1 MDLNHIREFL
11 EIAEC
16 GNFLESADNL
26 EIAQSALSKHIQS
39 LEKELGT
46 KLFNRTTRKVFLS
59 EGGKI
64 FLPFAR
70 EFTEIYRDM
79 QESLKEFIAKERMKL
94 SIGCIPLMANYGIMQ
109 MLSEFECKNQGME
122 LNLIEYNLYPKK
134 NISESLLNFEFDL
147 AFCDPATLPAR
158 NRFEIIDFYEDHLVA
173 LLPIAHPL
181 CAEKI
186 IDLELLAHER
196 LLLLDETTPF
206 YDLCYSLFNRI
217 GFEPKV
223 SFLGIRVENF
233 VELVSNN
240 MGIAILFKKFIPG
253 VNKKHLA
260 IREIRPTAQRMLS
273 FVRVLN
279 RHHSNISKKFWN
291 YIKEK
296 RERSCCPQP

>member
-1 MDLNHIREFL
+1 MDLNHVREFL

-39 LEKELGT
+39 LEKEIGT

-59 EGGKI
+59 EGGNF

-70 EFTEIYRDM
+70 QLVDIYQDM
-79 QESLKEFIAKERMKL
+79 QEGLKEFIATERMKL

-109 MLSEFECKNQGME
+109 ILSDFERKNQGME

-134 NISESLLNFEFDL
+134 NIGESLLNFEFDL
-147 AFCDPATLPAR
+147 AFCDPATLLSR
-158 NRFEIIDFYEDHLVA
+158 SHFEVVDFYEDHLVA
-173 LLPIAHPL
+173 LLPIDHQL
-181 CAEKI
+181 CAHKT
-186 IDLELLAHER
+186 IDLGLLAHER
-196 LLLLDETTPF
+196 LLLMDETTPI
-206 YDLCYSLFNRI
+206 YDLCYALFNRI

-223 SFLGIRVENF
+223 YFWGIRVENF
-233 VELVSNN
+233 VELVSNH
-240 MGIAILFKKFIPG
+240 MGIAILLKTHISG
-253 VNKKHLA
+253 INKKHVTV
-260 IREIRPTAQRMLS
+260 REISPTAKRTLS
-273 FVRVLN
+273 FVRALN

-296 RERSCCPQP
+296 

>member
-1 MDLNHIREFL
+1 MDFNHVREFL

-46 KLFNRTTRKVFLS
+46 ELFNRTTRKVFLS
-59 EGGKI
+59 EGGKT

-70 EFTEIYRDM
+70 QLTEIYQDM
-79 QESLKEFIAKERMKL
+79 QETLKEFIAQERMKL

-109 MLSEFECKNQGME
+109 ILSEFEDRNQRAE

-134 NISESLLNFEFDL
+134 NISESLLDFEFYL
-147 AFCDPATLPAR
+147 AFCDPATLLTAD
-158 NRFEIIDFYEDHLVA
+158 RFEIIDFCEDHLVA
-173 LLPIAHPL
+173 LLPIDHHL
-181 CAEKI
+181 CTQKV
-186 IDLELLAHER
+186 IDLKLLAHER
-196 LLLLDETTPF
+196 LLLMDETTPI
-206 YDLCYSLFNRI
+206 YDLCYPLFNRV

-223 SFLGIRVENF
+223 HFWGIRVENF

-240 MGIAILFKKFIPG
+240 MGIAILLKTHLSH
-253 VNKKHLA
+253 VNKKHVA
-260 IREIRPTAQRMLS
+260 IREISPTAKRTLS
-273 FVRVLN
+273 FVRALN
-279 RHHSNISKKFWN
+279 RHHSSISKKFWS

-296 RERSCCPQP
+296 RGYPDHQL